1 MTNKK
6 IQTQGA
12 LFAAVQLSGLF
23 NDSKAFP
30 DSISLHPPEGIEAS
44 FRALL
49 EEFIS
54 ENFQSPTDHPE
65 VEIPKSA
72 SLDEHIDNLWNILQR
87 SPDNRSSIPK
97 ITG

>member
-49 EEFIS
+49 EEFIARTF
-54 ENFQSPTDHPE
+54 NRPLT
-65 VEIPKSA
+65 IPK
-72 SLDEHIDNLWNILQR
+72 LRFQNPLLWMSTLIIYGTFFKEAQITVHLF
-87 SPDNRSSIPK
+87 PK
-97 ITG
+97 